1 MHMFLEKEDKDW
13 LFPMSLGVNWILM
26 SSQITGKF
34 QLENTCFDFL
44 NGPAIFYHPYK
55 ILKQKECSQLQPE
68 YLKSL
73 IITEHEWEGG
83 FLYFFGLLSCRKV
96 FKNQFFPAVEKIYI
110 GSFSDIKII
119 SLFDWLF
126 NPFMVAWQYSEIR
139 LTKS

>member
-1 MHMFLEKEDKDW
+1 MHTFLEKEDKDW

-26 SSQITGKF
+26 SSQITRKF
-34 QLENTCFDFL
+34 QLENICFDFW
-44 NGPAIFYHPYK
+44 NGPAIFYHLYK

-83 FLYFFGLLSCRKV
+83 FLYSFGLLSCRRV
-96 FKNQFFPAVEKIYI
+96 FKKQFFPAVEKLYM

-126 NPFMVAWQYSEIR
+126 NPFMVVWQYSEIT